1 MAHKLADL
9 RAKHKAFKD
18 EADGI
23 FAAAESQTGGELTDV
38 QEQRLATIKG
48 EILKI
53 DGEIDAEI
61 AALSTGGNQPAPG
74 STDTRT
80 PAEAEAAERKRSA
93 DIMAA
98 CKMVGKIDRAAGF
111 IADGK
116 SLSEVVDVLQ
126 TERAT
131 ASDQNVTKPGHAGR
145 TADSKPIPT
154 AATIYANRAK
164 ARAERLGA

>member
-1 MAHKLADL
+1 MSHKLSDL
-9 RAKHKAFKD
+9 RAKQKALKA

-23 FAAAESQTGGELTDV
+23 FAAAEKAAGEFTTAQD
-38 QEQRLATIKG
+38 ERLAAIKG
-48 EILKI
+48 EISAL
-53 DGEIDAEI
+53 DTEIDAAI
-61 AALSTGGNQPAPG
+61 TALDPPPAPPNNSAASTG
-74 STDTRT
+74 DVD
-80 PAEAEAAERKRSA
+80 AERKRAA

-116 SLSEVVDVLQ
+116 SLSEVVAVLQ

-131 ASDQNVTKPGHAGR
+131 ASDQIVIKPGHAGR

>member
-23 FAAAESQTGGELTDV
+23 FAAAESQTDGELTNV

-48 EILKI
+48 EILKL

-61 AALSTGGNQPAPG
+61 AGLPPGGNQTTVP
-74 STDTRT
+74 TDTRT

-116 SLSEVVDVLQ
+116 SLSEVVAALQ
-126 TERAT
+126 TERAA
-131 ASDQNVTKPGHAGR
+131 ASEQSVTKPGHLGR

-154 AATIYANRAK
+154 AATIFANRAK
-164 ARAERLGA
+164 ARSERLGA